1 MVTRKQIR
9 TFLTATAVVFLSGC
23 WSLKRLHAQPITA
36 ADDQAGTVITTP
48 DGQTFTIE
56 GGTLSG
62 DGENLFHS
70 FQDFGLDANQIANF
84 LSNPKIQNIF
94 GRVVSGNPSIIQGL
108 IQVTGGNSNLFL
120 MNPAGFVFGENASLN
135 VPASFTAT
143 TANGIGF
150 GEGWFNAVGDNS
162 YQDLVGSPTQFAFTG
177 NESGS
182 IVNAGNLT
190 VDSGQD
196 LTFLGSNVINT
207 GTLRTPGGNITIAA
221 VPNQNL
227 VRISQEG
234 MLLSLELETTQG
246 MNPDSLPNAT
256 DLSPL
261 DLPRLLTGGGNIGV
275 TVNPDGT
282 MQVVGSK
289 TVIPGDAENLI
300 TAGNLDTNN
309 FVGNGGN
316 ITLNAA
322 GDIDT
327 TGGKLDTSA
336 FRGSGGRVSLTAGGE
351 IRTADIATGS
361 WRFGNGGQI
370 TLTAEKGIDATGGHL
385 FSHAWR
391 GNGGDVVL
399 QAKGTIDTASIG
411 SFSQGEGNG
420 GEIRLNAGGAINT
433 TGGMLRSEAWHGD
446 GGAITLSA
454 KGEIRTTSVDS
465 FSRMYGNGGDVELKA
480 TGTIEAPAIQ
490 SFAESG
496 EAGNVMV
503 QSGGE
508 IWVTQ
513 KIMSLAGEGNG
524 GEVSL
529 TAEGDIHTGF
539 IITFSEGDETAKGGS
554 IQMISRNGD
563 INTTFGDSSY
573 TEPMISTEA
582 DVSSLAVADIF
593 SQSLSNLYQPTTANL
608 NAFARNGRGGDV
620 TLAAKGNITTSQISA
635 FGGIG
640 SGDVSVTSQQGNIQT
655 NVIFSKTTTGSGGQ
669 VDLDTAGGDISVN
682 HIASYAQLGSGGDV
696 NLNATGQVTI
706 NNIASF
712 GEISSGNV
720 SIQSRDRTIT
730 TANIQTLAPNGSS
743 GNISL
748 NTFEVNGNIES
759 ANLRT
764 IANSKSGQIQ
774 VVAADGAI
782 LTEDLESIA
791 ETGDADDITVA
802 ASQQVITQS
811 ILSLGGGN
819 SGDITVTSSQSTVST
834 EDIETLATTGDSG
847 DVQVTAKEDVQTQTI
862 RSQAGQNSG
871 EIAVTSTDGNMNTA
885 DIASDAKTGEAGDI
899 TLHAAK
905 DITTTDITSTGAMG
919 SGDITLTT
927 LTGRINTGSL
937 YTDTGSIHLNSPLMN
952 TANLMVHSVVAN
964 PDKTVSD
971 LEDRR
976 TKEFAAY
983 FSKDLQQT
991 PVTANQIQTHLVNIQ
1006 QQTGNRSAVIY
1017 VNLPDIT
1024 SPQSSLA
1031 GDVKLL
1037 VITPERETQTITL
1050 TGVKR
1055 AQLLETIREFRAKI
1069 ATSHRRG
1076 NHSYLPMA
1084 QQLYQ
1089 WLIYPLKETFKTANI
1104 DTLVFSMD
1112 SGLRGLPIAALHD
1125 GEQFL
1130 VEKYSLGMIPSFG
1143 LINPTYKTLEDA
1155 QVLATG
1161 ASQFTDKNALP
1172 AVPVELSVINQMW
1185 NGEVF
1190 LNKDFIRFNLVE
1202 SRLGNRYPIVHLATH
1217 AELNPGSVENSYI
1230 QLWNEKLRLSEM
1242 PQLGWR
1248 DAEVE
1253 LLTLSACRTAV
1264 DNQEAELGFAGLT
1277 VASGAKSA
1285 LASLWAV
1292 SDEGTFALMTDF
1304 YHQLQSATVK
1314 SEALRQAQLSMIQE
1328 QIKIEAGELR
1338 SRGMRGTVVLPPELG
1353 DLTNTNLSHP
1363 YYWAGFTL
1371 IGSPW

>member
-1 MVTRKQIR
+1 MVNLKQISTILAA
-9 TFLTATAVVFLSGC
+9 TFLLVTGV
-23 WSLKRLHAQPITA
+23 RHQNPLHAQPIPA
-36 ADDQAGTVITTP
+36 ADDGTGTVITTP
-48 DGQTFTIE
+48 DGQTFNIE

-70 FQDFGLDANQIANF
+70 FQDFGLDANQVANF
-84 LSNPKIQNIF
+84 LSNPQIQNIF
-94 GRVVSGNPSIIQGL
+94 GRVLSGNPSIIQGL

-120 MNPAGFVFGENASLN
+120 INPAGFVFGENASLN

-150 GEGWFNAVGDNS
+150 ADGWFNAVGDNP

-182 IVNAGNLT
+182 IVNAGNLS
-190 VDSGQD
+190 VGRGQN
-196 LTFLGSNVINT
+196 LTFLGSNIINT

-221 VPNQNL
+221 VPDQNV

-234 MLLSLELETTQG
+234 MLLSLEIETTQG

-256 DLSPL
+256 GLSPL
-261 DLPRLLTGGGNIGV
+261 DLPKLLTGGGGV

-282 MQVVGSK
+282 MQVVGST
-289 TVIPGDAENLI
+289 TVIPGDAENFI
-300 TAGNLDTNN
+300 AAGNLDTNH
-309 FVGNGGN
+309 FSGNGGA
-316 ITLNAA
+316 ITLNAG

-327 TGGKLDTSA
+327 TAGLLNTQA

-351 IRTADIATGS
+351 IRTANIHTGS
-361 WRFGNGGQI
+361 WRLGNGGKI
-370 TLTAEKGIDATGGHL
+370 SLTADKGIDTTGGNI
-385 FSHAWR
+385 FSYAWF

-399 QAKGTIDTASIG
+399 NANDTINTGRIWSYSQGRGNGGEISIEANGTIDTTAGTLRSEAWRGDGGKISLAATG
-411 SFSQGEGNG
+411 DIRTELLTSFSLGEGNG
-420 GEIRLNAGGAINT
+420 GDVDL
-433 TGGMLRSEAWHGD
+433 D
-446 GGAITLSA
+446 A
-454 KGEIRTTSVDS
+454 KGTIQIQEIQAWTGAGQQAGHVTVNSGREIQVDKGIS
-465 FSRMYGNGGDVELKA
+465 
-480 TGTIEAPAIQ
+480 
-490 SFAESG
+490 SFA
-496 EAGNVMV
+496 GN
-503 QSGGE
+503 
-508 IWVTQ
+508 
-513 KIMSLAGEGNG
+513 GNG
-524 GEVSL
+524 GEVNL
-529 TAEGDIHTGF
+529 MAEGDVNTGF
-539 IITFSEGDETAKGGS
+539 VLTMSEGDETAQGGA
-554 IQMISRNGD
+554 IQITSRNGD
-563 INTTFGDSSY
+563 IDTTVGDSY
-573 TEPMISTEA
+573 IEPIISTQA
-582 DVSSLAVADIF
+582 DVSSFAVADIF
-593 SQSLSNLYQPTTANL
+593 SQTEFSVREPTTANL
-608 NAFARNGRGGDV
+608 NAFASNGRGGDV
-620 TLAAKGNITTSQISA
+620 MLAAKGNITTSHISA
-635 FGGIG
+635 FGGTG
-640 SGDVSVTSQQGNIQT
+640 SGDVSAASQQGNIQT

-669 VDLDTAGGDISVN
+669 VDLDTAGGDINVS
-682 HIASYAQLGSGGDV
+682 HIASYAELGSGGDV
-696 NLNATGQVTI
+696 NLKATGQVTI

-720 SIQSRDRTIT
+720 SIESRDRTIT
-730 TANIQTLAPNGSS
+730 TADIQTLAPNGSS

-748 NTFEVNGNIES
+748 NTFEINGNIQS

-764 IANSKSGQIQ
+764 IANSNAGQIQ

-791 ETGDADDITVA
+791 ETGDSDDITVA
-802 ASQQVITQS
+802 ASQQVMTQS
-811 ILSLGGGN
+811 ILSQAGQN
-819 SGDITVTSSQSTVST
+819 SGDIAVTSSQSTVTT
-834 EDIETLATTGDSG
+834 EDIETLAETGNSG
-847 DVQVTAKEDVQTQTI
+847 DVQVTAKADVQTHTI

-871 EIAVTSTDGNMNTA
+871 EIAVTSNQGNIITA
-885 DIASDAKTGEAGDI
+885 DIASDAKAGEAGDI
-899 TLHAAK
+899 TLHAQK
-905 DITTTDITSTGAMG
+905 DITTNDITSTGAIA
-919 SGDITLTT
+919 SGDINLTT

-937 YTDTGSIHLNSPLMN
+937 HTDTGSIHLNSPLMN
-952 TANLMVHSVVAN
+952 AANLTVHSVVAN
-964 PDKTVSD
+964 PDKTVSE
-971 LEDRR
+971 LETRR
-976 TKEFAAY
+976 VKEFSAY
-983 FSKDLQQT
+983 FGKDLQQT
-991 PVTANQIQTHLVNIQ
+991 PVTANQIQTNLVNIQ

-1031 GDVKLL
+1031 GDVKLV
-1037 VITPERETQTITL
+1037 VITPEGETQTITV
-1050 TGVKR
+1050 TGVER
-1055 AQLLETIREFRAKI
+1055 AQLLEKIREFRAKI

-1089 WLIYPLKETFKTANI
+1089 WLISPLEETLKTANI

-1185 NGEVF
+1185 NGDVF
-1190 LNKDFIRFNLVE
+1190 LNEDFIRFNLVE

-1217 AELNPGSVENSYI
+1217 AELNSGAVENSYI
-1230 QLWNEKLRLSEM
+1230 QLWNERLSLSDM
-1242 PQLGWR
+1242 PQLGWQN
-1248 DAEVE
+1248 AEVE

-1264 DNQEAELGFAGLT
+1264 DNPGAELGFAGLT

-1285 LASLWAV
+1285 LASLWSV

-1304 YHQLQSATVK
+1304 YHQLQSAKVK

-1328 QIKIEAGELR
+1328 QIQIEAGELR
-1338 SRGMRGTVVLPPELG
+1338 SAGMRGTVALPPELAN
-1353 DLTNTNLSHP
+1353 LTNTNLSHP

-1371 IGSPW
+1371 VGSPW